1 VAHRDVT
8 AGRRETWDVVVVGGG
23 PAGGAAAITAAA
35 AGLSVVLLE
44 AGNGSRPRPG
54 ETLHPGVE
62 VVLRELGAADAAA
75 ARPWVRHAGHWVE
88 WGGPARFDAFGGD
101 AAGPWY
107 GFQAP
112 RDELDALLLERAAA
126 AGAHVRVGGRAV
138 DLRVTRGRVD
148 GVLTDDGVLT
158 TGHVIDA
165 SGRRHWSAR
174 RLAAPVER
182 VSPRLIASWGY
193 LEGRWPDRDAAPL
206 LRADAEGWTWAARVG
221 RSTYAWVGL
230 DLTGAGRL
238 RRPPAGSA
246 ELTMTHGPFGAD
258 VTWRRAAVPAAP
270 GLLLAGD
277 AAGVLDPASGSGV
290 LRALVTGTVAARA
303 VADVRLGRLPE
314 QHVIAAYRRWL
325 ASWFRT
331 DVARLDGLY
340 RVFPAWPAI
349 LAGAPV
355 LAGQPMQG

>member
-1 VAHRDVT
+1 VAHDGLT
-8 AGRRETWDVVVVGGG
+8 GAGREVWDLVVVGGG
-23 PAGGAAAITAAA
+23 PAGAAAAITAAD

-88 WGGPARFDAFGGD
+88 WGGPPRFDAFGGD
-101 AAGPWY
+101 AAGRWY
-107 GFQAP
+107 GYQAP
-112 RDELDALLLERAAA
+112 GAELDALLLERAAA
-126 AGAHVRVGGRAV
+126 AGAVIRRGSRAV
-138 DLRVTRGRVD
+138 DLRVTRGRVA
-148 GVLTDDGVLT
+148 GVLTDDGDLA

-165 SGRRHWSAR
+165 GGRRHWSSR

-206 LRADAEGWTWAARVG
+206 LRADAEGWTWTARVG
-221 RSTYAWVGL
+221 PSTYAWVGL
-230 DLTGAGRL
+230 DVTGARQL
-238 RRPPAGSA
+238 RRPPEGSTG
-246 ELTMTHGPFGAD
+246 LTMTRGPFGAD

-303 VADVRLGRLPE
+303 VADVRLGRLSE

-325 ASWFRT
+325 ATWFRA

-340 RVFPAWPAI
+340 RVFPGWPAV
-349 LAGAPV
+349 LGGAPV
-355 LAGQPMQG
+355 LAGQPSQG

>member
-1 VAHRDVT
+1 MT
-8 AGRRETWDVVVVGGG
+8 AGAGPRGREAWDVVVVGGG
-23 PAGGAAAITAAA
+23 PAGAAAAITAAA

-62 VVLRELGAADAAA
+62 VVLRELGAAEALA

-88 WGGPARFDAFGGD
+88 WGGPPRFDAFGGD

-107 GFQAP
+107 GYQAP
-112 RDELDALLLERAAA
+112 RDELDDLLLERAAA
-126 AGAHVRVGGRAV
+126 AGARVRRGSRAV
-138 DLRVTRGRVD
+138 DLRVTRGRVA
-148 GVLTDDGVLT
+148 GVLTDDGDLP

-165 SGRRHWSAR
+165 GGRRHWSAR
-174 RLAAPVER
+174 RLAAPVDR
-182 VSPRLIASWGY
+182 VSPRLLASWGY
-193 LEGRWPDRDAAPL
+193 LEGRWPARDAAPL
-206 LRADAEGWTWAARVG
+206 LRADDEGWTWTARVG
-221 RSTYAWVGL
+221 PSTYAWVGL
-230 DLTGAGRL
+230 DVTGAGRL
-238 RRPPAGSA
+238 RRPPSGASG
-246 ELTMTHGPFGAD
+246 LTVTRGPFGAD

-277 AAGVLDPASGSGV
+277 AAAVLDPAAGSGV

-325 ASWFRT
+325 ASWFRA
-331 DVARLDGLY
+331 DVARLVELY
-340 RVFPAWPAI
+340 RVFPEWPAI
-349 LAGAPV
+349 LGGVPV
-355 LAGQPMQG
+355 LAGQPSQG